1 MYFRRLA
8 FCLIAIVTAATALA
22 QQTGS
27 ISGKVAA
34 TDGSGLPGVTVEARS
49 NVLPQPRVTTT
60 DTNGK
65 YQLPA
70 LQPGTYTLTFTLG
83 GMQTMNRRAEVII
96 RQNTTA
102 DVRMG
107 VQGLS
112 EAITVTAESTLVD
125 KTSQA
130 IQSGLTSQQIQA
142 LPVGQQYRDI
152 IKLTSGVQQT
162 PDALRGPSAGG
173 NGQDNIYLFDGV
185 NVTWPQYG
193 TLAAEPA
200 SYDIAQVS
208 VIQGGSK
215 ATALYLSGWLTIRW
229 VGRSGTKQP
238 AGHVSFR
245 LQVQGV

>member
-1 MYFRRLA
+1 MVHARALRPLLLLL
-8 FCLIAIVTAATALA
+8 LIVFTFSALA
-22 QQTGS
+22 QQTGA
-27 ISGKVAA
+27 IRGKVTA
-34 TDGSGLPGVTVEARS
+34 TDGSVLPGVTVEARS

-60 DTNGK
+60 DTNGE

-130 IQSGLTSQQIQA
+130 
-142 LPVGQQYRDI
+142 
-152 IKLTSGVQQT
+152 
-162 PDALRGPSAGG
+162 
-173 NGQDNIYLFDGV
+173 
-185 NVTWPQYG
+185 
-193 TLAAEPA
+193 
-200 SYDIAQVS
+200 
-208 VIQGGSK
+208 
-215 ATALYLSGWLTIRW
+215 
-229 VGRSGTKQP
+229 
-238 AGHVSFR
+238 
-245 LQVQGV
+245 